1 MNRKTNIFYDAN
13 SSDSSFLTFN
23 NYTEA
28 LTGDILSIDYK
39 LWPSRFLCIYI
50 ENLTSETKQDFV
62 NKLQNYYENK
72 LATLRDNLDDDSVI
86 KPLNYLL
93 TFLYWWS
100 YNKTYENDQKSPFE
114 IEEALYS
121 GNADVLSCVELNYIS
136 DIVEQQYNGTY
147 SDIICTIN
155 PSKWHK
161 PQIKYIDL
169 IDDKNEEIDV
179 NAYMTTPNSVFELSS
194 VSRLHGWENEN
205 NQSILEKVSSPIE
218 DIIKTS
224 ENTEE
229 HIYYVKSLIK
239 ELEIIEVN
247 DATNLKFN
255 LVIPLFNVINTVN
268 SNDIENDDENLT
280 SIDLNNKVNIPLG
293 IYFTGDDINLSING
307 NFATNWSLLIS
318 TQFSA
323 FPFSFDI
330 QQNFDDSQS
339 TKQAYITFAQ
349 ILAKQTDVTDALTK
363 YDNLVKSLQER
374 IIMLESKLNN
384 ISSVQN
390 IDSIVQNVTNL
401 SNKIENY
408 ISTINNKLEQLDNKI
423 EDSKLKWQ
431 ISTKNNTQ

>member
-114 IEEALYS
+114 IEEALYG
-121 GNADVLSCVELNYIS
+121 GNANVLSCVELNYIS

-169 IDDKNEEIDV
+169 IDDQNEEIDV

-293 IYFTGDDINLSING
+293 IYFTDDDINLSING

>member
-114 IEEALYS
+114 IEEALYG

-169 IDDKNEEIDV
+169 IDDQNEEIDI

-293 IYFTGDDINLSING
+293 IYFTDDDINLSING

>member
-114 IEEALYS
+114 IEEALYG

-169 IDDKNEEIDV
+169 IDDQNEEIDI

-239 ELEIIEVN
+239 ELKIIEVN

-293 IYFTGDDINLSING
+293 IYFTDDDINLSING